1 MEFMI
6 IMNRMNQSVIRPI
19 VLKTMCQSS
28 VTVSFSK
35 LNIELM
41 MTMAKIQEV
50 LPIYEKLKN
59 EWNRKPPNVKKTSE
73 LIHLLKVYFEL

>member
-1 MEFMI
+1 
-6 IMNRMNQSVIRPI
+6 
-19 VLKTMCQSS
+19 
-28 VTVSFSK
+28 
-35 LNIELM
+35 M